1 MCFLTTASAGSA
13 DPGRGSAR
21 RRGGRSWGEWK
32 SAHPGGSR
40 REVSSQL
47 LSWRVPGFPA
57 RYGWRVFLIWAPDTR
72 AREQGFETLLHRYP
86 TLGVGSR
93 VATAS
98 RLGSG
103 DALSPS
109 PRWASRCPDPPPGSP
124 ATGSLGTRGHAQI
137 SGVEFGDHEG
147 REDFPEP
154 ASPDPPS
161 FYP

>member
-1 MCFLTTASAGSA
+1 MEVSSPGRLQERRSLVTASLLASAGL
-13 DPGRGSAR
+13 P
-21 RRGGRSWGEWK
+21 
-32 SAHPGGSR
+32 
-40 REVSSQL
+40 REVRL
-47 LSWRVPGFPA
+47 AG
-57 RYGWRVFLIWAPDTR
+57 FLIWAPDTR

-93 VATAS
+93 VARAS
-98 RLGSG
+98 RFGSG

-124 ATGSLGTRGHAQI
+124 ATGALGTRGHAQI
-137 SGVEFGDHEG
+137 SGVEFGDHER